1 MFYFE
6 IKQHYILYYFLSNAR
21 EKRNCDV
28 FCYLQY
34 YISSDMVSN
43 VLLHN

>member
-6 IKQHYILYYFLSNAR
+6 IKQHYILYYFSSNAH